1 MRHSHPAIRDRIN
14 AVNSALKSAS
24 GEHKLYFHPKCK
36 SIIKTLERQVYKP
49 GTSVPDNSGLEH
61 MGDALGYM
69 VEFLY
74 PVTRKYINTNIPQ
87 TWGVKVN

>member
-1 MRHSHPAIRDRIN
+1 M
-14 AVNSALKSAS
+14 
-24 GEHKLYFHPKCK
+24 
-36 SIIKTLERQVYKP
+36 
-49 GTSVPDNSGLEH
+49 PDNSGLEH